1 MVLFT
6 QPVGGYTPNTMGIAR
21 SISAALALL
30 LGACTTASYGGN
42 AVAVGAGAT
51 EGGDKKAGAK
61 LFSAYCASCHGAQG
75 AGGGVGP
82 SLRDES
88 RRMNFETLAS
98 WIEDP
103 EPPMPK
109 LYPGQL
115 NRNQTRDIAAYVQT
129 L

>member
-1 MVLFT
+1 MRVTLPIFA
-6 QPVGGYTPNTMGIAR
+6 V
-21 SISAALALL
+21 LALL
-30 LGACTTASYGGN
+30 LGGCTTASYGGN

-51 EGGDKKAGAK
+51 QGGDKKAGAE
-61 LFSAYCASCHGAQG
+61 LFSAYCSSCHGAQG

-82 SLRDES
+82 SLRGES

-115 NRNQTRDIAAYVQT
+115 SRKQTGDIAAYVQT

>member
-1 MVLFT
+1 MKTTVRLL
-6 QPVGGYTPNTMGIAR
+6 
-21 SISAALALL
+21 SAVLALT

-42 AVAVGAGAT
+42 DTPAGSGAT
-51 EGGDKKAGAK
+51 LGGDKKTGEQ
-61 LFSAYCASCHGAQG
+61 LFAVNCASCHGRQG

-98 WIEDP
+98 WIQAP

-109 LYPGQL
+109 LYPSPL
-115 NRNQTRDIAAYVQT
+115 NDQRVRDIAAYVQT